1 MLVQVEVVA
10 AGTVACLA
18 EDDEFVEEKDVSE
31 RALVSVRHDELALAH
46 QHTLLVQVH
55 LRATPITA
63 AHPARAGSPAQQH
76 TLLVQVHLRATPITP
91 AHPARVGSPA
101 RHTNQTLVRRFA
113 YLRSSSSSSS

>member
-1 MLVQVEVVA
+1 VLVQVEVVA

-55 LRATPITA
+55 LHSSTPCSCRFTCVPHQSDASATI
-63 AHPARAGSPAQQH
+63 
-76 TLLVQVHLRATPITP
+76 
-91 AHPARVGSPA
+91 RVPPFIIIIIIIIDIFKVA
-101 RHTNQTLVRRFA
+101 
-113 YLRSSSSSSS
+113 

>member
-63 AHPARAGSPAQQH
+63 AHPARAGSPACN
-76 TLLVQVHLRATPITP
+76 
-91 AHPARVGSPA
+91 
-101 RHTNQTLVRRFA
+101 TNQTLVRRFA